1 MSITGLDR
9 RLNIRLPVKIE
20 LICRKVGSENDAI
33 HTGSTLNV
41 STGGL
46 YFETRSQAFQAGNLL
61 KVDMSIPPTEGLL
74 EFGGKISGFVRV
86 LRIDEMPAVKSDTA
100 SGRPVMGSLRS
111 FACHL
116 RFQVSNHVP
125 ALFFR
130 PDAFKY
136 FDSRPCH
143 IDAIIFLDQFR
154 LRSPPGGVLW
164 LCVRIGQ

>member
-1 MSITGLDR
+1 MSIISLER

-20 LICRKVGSENDAI
+20 LICRKVGSESDAI

-100 SGRPVMGSLRS
+100 SGRPG
-111 FACHL
+111 H
-116 RFQVSNHVP
+116 
-125 ALFFR
+125 
-130 PDAFKY
+130 
-136 FDSRPCH
+136 
-143 IDAIIFLDQFR
+143 
-154 LRSPPGGVLW
+154 GVAAKFCMPFTLSS
-164 LCVRIGQ
+164 Q